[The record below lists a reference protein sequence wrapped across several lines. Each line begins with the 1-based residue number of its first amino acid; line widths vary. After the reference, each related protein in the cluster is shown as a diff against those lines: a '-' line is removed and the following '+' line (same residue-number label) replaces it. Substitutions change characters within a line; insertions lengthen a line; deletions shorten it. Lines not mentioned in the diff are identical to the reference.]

1 MKTTT
6 INIFRRR
13 NLAGRSGQ
21 EPLMSFLKAVRADEE
36 KRTMVL
42 TAISGVFL
50 LLSLASDLTLMGL
63 DPAWGAILISGSP
76 VIVNS
81 FRKLV
86 FHGNVRAGLLIS
98 IAVIACVAVGEL
110 FAAGEVVFIMAI
122 GELLE
127 DYTVRRSKA
136 GLKSLIDMKP
146 ATARVQRGG
155 EYALIDAREVVAGD
169 IVRINAGESIPVDGV
184 VVEGATSVDQALMT
198 GESVAVDKA
207 AGDEVYSATTNM
219 HGSILVRATKVG
231 EDSSIA
237 RMIAM
242 ISEAENKKAPIVGIM
257 DRWASCLVLVALLLS
272 VLVGF
277 ATGDIIRAIT
287 VLVVFCPCALVLATP
302 TAIAAGIGNAT
313 KHGVIIKSGAAL
325 EQLTHVQ
332 RIVFDKTGT
341 LTHGEPKV
349 KEMFL
354 AEGSSLTEEDFLHLC
369 ASVEMH
375 SEHPLGVAIVKAAK
389 ARNMD
394 LREPEKFT
402 VLPGR
407 GINAMVGGQ
416 EVILGNKSIL
426 SAHGLA
432 LDPFFAD
439 LVAQQNNTGR
449 SVVLMAMNQEVVG
462 ALTLAD
468 TLRPDSQRIVQR
480 LAEFG
485 KRITLLTGDAQAIAG
500 KISQE
505 VGIDDFRAELLP
517 EGKLQAVEEYEGTG
531 ERVCMVGDG
540 INDAPALKAA
550 SIGIAMA
557 GIGSD
562 IAADSADIILVKDE
576 LSKLPY
582 LMALAT
588 SVSQKIKQNIVLS
601 LSLNFGAIALAALG
615 ILGPVSGALMHNI
628 SSVLVVLN
636 AALLLK
642 GVKEGKETR
651 EIGLEPCPE

>member
-1 MKTTT
+1 
-6 INIFRRR
+6 
-13 NLAGRSGQ
+13 
-21 EPLMSFLKAVRADEE
+21 MSFLKAVRADEE
-36 KRTMVL
+36 KRTMIL
-42 TAISGVFL
+42 TAISGLCL
-50 LLSLASDLTLMGL
+50 LLSIATDLTLMGL
-63 DPAWGAILISGSP
+63 DPAWGAILISGAP

-136 GLKSLIDMKP
+136 GLKSLMDMKP

-169 IVRINAGESIPVDGV
+169 MVRINAGESIPVDGV

-198 GESVAVDKA
+198 GESVPVDKA

-242 ISEAENKKAPIVGIM
+242 ISEAENNKAPIVGIM
-257 DRWASCLVLVALLLS
+257 DRWASCLVVVALLLA
-272 VLVGF
+272 VVVGF
-277 ATGDIIRAIT
+277 ATGDVIRAIT

-325 EQLTHVQ
+325 EQLTHVR

-394 LREPEKFT
+394 LREPDKFA

-407 GINAMVGGQ
+407 GVAALVGGQ

-426 SAHGLA
+426 NAHGLA
-432 LDPFFAD
+432 LAPCFSD
-439 LVAQQNNTGR
+439 LVARQNESGR
-449 SVVLMAMNQEVVG
+449 SVVLMAMNQKVVG

-517 EGKLQAVEEYEGTG
+517 EGKLQAIEEYEGTG

-576 LSKLPY
+576 LAKLPY

-601 LSLNFGAIALAALG
+601 LSLNFGAIALAAIG
-615 ILGPVSGALMHNI
+615 ILGPVSGALMHNV

-642 GVKEGKETR
+642 GVKEGKQTR
-651 EIGLEPCPE
+651 VVGLEPCPE

>member
-1 MKTTT
+1 MTT

-36 KRTMVL
+36 KRTMIL
-42 TAISGVFL
+42 TAISGLFL
-50 LLSLASDLTLMGL
+50 LLSIATDLTLMGL
-63 DPAWGAILISGSP
+63 DPAWGAILISGAP

-136 GLKSLIDMKP
+136 GLKSLMDMKP

-169 IVRINAGESIPVDGV
+169 MVRINAGESIPVDGV

-198 GESVAVDKA
+198 GESVPVDKA

-242 ISEAENKKAPIVGIM
+242 ISEAENNKAPIVGIM
-257 DRWASCLVLVALLLS
+257 DRWASCLVVVALLLS
-272 VLVGF
+272 VVVGF
-277 ATGDIIRAIT
+277 ATGDVIRAIT

-325 EQLTHVQ
+325 EQLTHVR

-394 LREPEKFT
+394 LREPDKFA

-407 GINAMVGGQ
+407 GVAAMVGGQ
-416 EVILGNKSIL
+416 EIILGNKSIL
-426 SAHGLA
+426 NAHGLA
-432 LDPFFAD
+432 LDPCFAD
-439 LVAQQNNTGR
+439 LVARQNASGR
-449 SVVLMAMNQEVVG
+449 SVVLMAMNQKVVG

-505 VGIDDFRAELLP
+505 VGIDEFRAELLP
-517 EGKLQAVEEYEGTG
+517 EGKLQAIEEYEGTG

-562 IAADSADIILVKDE
+562 IAADSADIILVKDD
-576 LSKLPY
+576 LAKLPY

-601 LSLNFGAIALAALG
+601 LSLNFGAIALAAIG
-615 ILGPVSGALMHNI
+615 ILGPVSGALMHNV

-651 EIGLEPCPE
+651 VVGLEPCPE

>member
-1 MKTTT
+1 
-6 INIFRRR
+6 
-13 NLAGRSGQ
+13 
-21 EPLMSFLKAVRADEE
+21 MSFLKAVRADEE

-42 TAISGVFL
+42 TAISGLFL
-50 LLSLASDLTLMGL
+50 LLSIATDLTLMGL
-63 DPAWGAILISGSP
+63 DPAWGAILISGAP

-136 GLKSLIDMKP
+136 GLKSLMDMKP
-146 ATARVQRGG
+146 ATARVQRAG

-169 IVRINAGESIPVDGV
+169 MVRINAGESIPVDGV
-184 VVEGATSVDQALMT
+184 VVEGVTSVDQALMT
-198 GESVAVDKA
+198 GESVPVDKA

-219 HGSILVRATKVG
+219 HGSVLVRATKVG

-242 ISEAENKKAPIVGIM
+242 ISEAENNKAPIVGIM
-257 DRWASCLVLVALLLS
+257 DRWASCLVVVALLLA
-272 VLVGF
+272 VVVGF
-277 ATGDIIRAIT
+277 ATGDVIRAIT

-325 EQLTHVQ
+325 EQLTHVR

-349 KEMFL
+349 REMFL

-389 ARNMD
+389 ARNMN

-407 GINAMVGGQ
+407 GVAALVGGQ

-426 SAHGLA
+426 NAHGLT
-432 LDPFFAD
+432 LDRSLED
-439 LVAQQNNTGR
+439 LVARQNDIGR
-449 SVVLMAMNQEVVG
+449 SVVLMAMNQKVVG

-500 KISQE
+500 RISQE

-517 EGKLQAVEEYEGTG
+517 EGKLQAIEEYEGTG

-576 LSKLPY
+576 LAKLPY

-601 LSLNFGAIALAALG
+601 LSLNFGAIALAAIG
-615 ILGPVSGALMHNI
+615 ILGPVSGALMHNV

-651 EIGLEPCPE
+651 VVGLEPCPE